1 MLGMNMK
8 VEKVGIDRV
17 KQKLLNLKR
26 MPVKKEEVTE
36 EDLERRLED
45 LERIG
50 EEERLNKKNKNYDR
64 DFY

>member
-1 MLGMNMK
+1 
-8 VEKVGIDRV
+8 
-17 KQKLLNLKR
+17 